1 MKKQF
6 GEAVH
11 IGMIIRKL
19 TAFCPKCE
27 SLFLQEDTTAKE
39 LADTE
44 QIKTRIDKDSETIWA
59 DFSILQKDGTY
70 FGKLTY
76 RCV

>member
-1 MKKQF
+1 MSMV
-6 GEAVH
+6 E
-11 IGMIIRKL
+11 L
-19 TAFCPKCE
+19 
-27 SLFLQEDTTAKE
+27 SDTTAKE

-76 RCV
+76 TDSMIRYVRTDIFTSN